1 MLFFILRW
9 LSCNR
14 AGTRIGRA
22 TYLYF
27 AVIAMIVLVHPR
39 DDIAM
44 WSTLL
49 SPAILLLNRLDASG
63 PTPAE
68 AKAAHAARQQRSWG
82 YRLGQWFARRF

>member
-9 LSCNR
+9 LICNR

-27 AVIAMIVLVHPR
+27 AAIAVIVLVCPR

-49 SPAILLLNRLDASG
+49 SPVILLLNRLDESG
-63 PTPAE
+63 PTAVE
-68 AKAAHAARQQRSWG
+68 AKAAHAARQQAPAMSDN
-82 YRLGQWFARRF
+82 